1 MSGLDRL
8 LVACPSCSAWPM
20 PVRVRTPQR
29 AGDGCGLSFGCIKCG
44 HREGGSIKS
53 KSRPSLTRKQ
63 GLRGRED
70 RAPNVEK
77 FLA

>member
-20 PVRVRTPQR
+20 PVRMRTPQR
-29 AGDGCGLSFGCIKCG
+29 TGDGCGLSFRCIKCG

-53 KSRPSLTRKQ
+53 KSRLSRTRKQ
-63 GLRGRED
+63 ASRRHVD
-70 RAPNVEK
+70 RALNVEK
-77 FLA
+77 CLA